1 MTEAQQRSRIL
12 KNRWFEKFA
21 RKEGIDDGALVEAVK
36 RVEAGLVDADLGGGV
51 VKQRVARAGEGKSG
65 GFRTILFF
73 RQGRRTVFV
82 FGFAKK
88 DKANLTTHELATY
101 RKAARLVL
109 DLDDDAIAGE
119 IAAGR
124 MMEVERDGQDLPK

>member
-1 MTEAQQRSRIL
+1 MTEAKQRPHIL

-21 RKEGIDDGALVEAVK
+21 RKEGIDDGALVAAVE
-36 RVEAGLVDADLGGGV
+36 RAEAGLVDADLGGGV

-73 RQGRRTVFV
+73 RQGERTVFV

-88 DKANLTTHELATY
+88 DKSNLTAHELATY
-101 RKAARLVL
+101 RKAARIVL
-109 DLDDDAIAGE
+109 GLDDDAIAGE

-124 MMEVERDGQDLPK
+124 MMEVERGD

>member
-21 RKEGIDDGALVEAVK
+21 RKEGIDDGALVAAVE
-36 RVEAGLVDADLGGGV
+36 RAEAGLVDADLGGGV

-73 RQGRRTVFV
+73 RQGERTVFV

-88 DKANLTTHELATY
+88 DKANLTAHELATY
-101 RKAARLVL
+101 RKAARIVL
-109 DLDDDAIAGE
+109 DLDDEAIAGE

-124 MMEVERDGQDLPK
+124 MMEVERGDQNLPK